1 MTITGLRLH
10 HRQPWDLPVVI
21 RLELVQL
28 WMRGVSRQF
37 PTLLLAAAHRA
48 ELGALLRGPS
58 MGHRHPGRERTG
70 RVRADVGAA
79 AGTRLPLTDRE
90 LWAAPTAQC

>member
-1 MTITGLRLH
+1 MGPACRHPLGAGPAL
-10 HRQPWDLPVVI
+10 DEGSV
-21 RLELVQL
+21 
-28 WMRGVSRQF
+28 QF

-48 ELGALLRGPS
+48 ELGALLREPS

-70 RVRADVGAA
+70 RVGADVGAA